1 MYEGIV
7 TRRALLGG
15 LGAGGAAVV
24 TSTGVLGATASAAG
38 AEGTR
43 PFSAAGGDV
52 GAAAVESIESTRTD
66 GVTYLYRSA
75 DAFSALLA
83 PVVAPADAGYYT
95 SAVPGDPDPGGV
107 LTCELD
113 VPVGAELVDVEW
125 YVANTSSSNVY
136 AGMYQWL
143 PGGLSGYGDTEILLS
158 EITPSLELQAVS
170 TSFGAIDPWPAN
182 ARLVAGIT
190 APGSGE
196 VQLNGIRVGYR
207 GGARRTVLLS
217 EPVRAYDSRQSG
229 GPIASNVTRQVSLAS
244 ALPWWASGV
253 LFELSITGTNG
264 SGTLRVGRGGA
275 TPAAT
280 AVQWARSNDKVT
292 TMVVSDL
299 SASRSIAVLSAFST
313 GSTNFIVDVVGY
325 LV

>member
-1 MYEGIV
+1 MYQGIV

-24 TSTGVLGATASAAG
+24 TSTGALGAMASAAG
-38 AEGTR
+38 ATDAGAVR
-43 PFSAAGGDV
+43 PFSGAGDV
-52 GAAAVESIESTRTD
+52 SAASEVEGPRTD
-66 GVTYLYRSA
+66 GVTYLYRSV

-95 SAVPGDPDPGGV
+95 SATPGDADPGGV
-107 LTCELD
+107 LICELE

-125 YVANTSSSNVY
+125 YVQNTSSGNVY
-136 AGMYQWL
+136 AGMYQWV
-143 PGGLSGYGDTEILLS
+143 PGALSGYGGTEILLT
-158 EITPSLELQAVS
+158 EITPGVGLQAVS
-170 TSFGAIDPWPAN
+170 STFGAADVWPAN

-190 APGSGE
+190 APGSAQ
-196 VQLNGIRVGYR
+196 VQVNGIRVGYR
-207 GGARRTVLLS
+207 GGARRTVLLAD
-217 EPVRAYDSRQSG
+217 PVRAYDSRQSG
-229 GPIASNVTRQVSLAS
+229 GPIAPNTTRQVSLAS